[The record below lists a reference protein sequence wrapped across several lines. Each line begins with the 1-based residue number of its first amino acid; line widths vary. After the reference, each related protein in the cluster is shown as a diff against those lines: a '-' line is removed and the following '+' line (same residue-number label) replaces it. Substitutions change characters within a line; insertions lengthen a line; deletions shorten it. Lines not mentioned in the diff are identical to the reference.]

1 MKKAF
6 VIIPTYNEREN
17 IKKVIPLLLDVFK
30 QIKNWE
36 MNILVVDDNSPD
48 NTADEVRQF
57 EKKHDN
63 IFLLLNKRKAGLG
76 SAYLKGMAK
85 AFGELDADVVF
96 EFDADLSH
104 DPTKIPIFLEKI
116 DEGYDMVLGSRYI
129 PGGGIPD
136 NWAFNRKFLSVVG
149 NWVVMTILTNFSVH
163 DWTGGYRAL
172 TKKVYEAVEPEM
184 HEEKFTGYTFQIAF
198 LHKTV
203 KKGFKVIEVP
213 FKFVDRTIGESKLPK
228 EYINNNLKY
237 LFKVR
242 LKEILGHRIFKF
254 LMVGGLG
261 AFVQLITLPLFRSLI
276 PQFEW
281 LFLSTLNV
289 SNFLAIEVSIVSN
302 FTFNNLW
309 TFADR
314 KISAAGIPRKFLE
327 FNLAS
332 SGSIIIQFFTV
343 RICEALFG
351 IFPILTVPVIN
362 YPFDSGTL
370 YVMIGIVIG
379 MFWNFFAYTTLIW
392 KKAKTKP

>member
-17 IKKVIPLLLDVFK
+17 IGNVFPLLLEVFQ

-36 MNILVVDDNSPD
+36 MNILVVDDSSPD
-48 NTADEVRQF
+48 KTADEVRLFAQ
-57 EKKHDN
+57 KNKH
-63 IFLLLNKRKAGLG
+63 IHLLVNKHKAGLG

-104 DPTKIPIFLEKI
+104 DPTKIPIFLQKI
-116 DEGYDMVLGSRYI
+116 EAGYDMVLGSRYI

-149 NWVVMTILTNFSVH
+149 NLIIMGILTNFSIH
-163 DWTGGYRAL
+163 DWTGGYRAI
-172 TKKVYEAVEPEM
+172 TKKVYQAVEPEM
-184 HEEKFTGYTFQIAF
+184 HDEKFTGYTFQIAF

-213 FKFVDRTIGESKLPK
+213 FKFIDRTLGESKLPK
-228 EYINNNLKY
+228 EYITNNLKY
-237 LFKVR
+237 LLKVR
-242 LKEILGHRIFKF
+242 LKEIVENRIFKF
-254 LMVGGLG
+254 VVVGGFG
-261 AFVQLITLPLFRSLI
+261 AVVQLITLQIFRAVI
-276 PQFEW
+276 PPFEW
-281 LFLSTLNV
+281 LFFSALNV
-289 SNFLAIEVSIVSN
+289 SNFLAIEVSVVSN
-302 FTFNNLW
+302 FVLNNLW

-314 KISAAGIPRKFLE
+314 TIKSGEIRGKFIR

-332 SGSIIIQFFTV
+332 GGSIILQFFTV

-351 IFPILTVPVIN
+351 IFPVTTVPGIHYLV
-362 YPFDSGTL
+362 DSGTI
-370 YVMIGIVIG
+370 YVMIGIILG
-379 MFWNFFAYTTLIW
+379 MFWNFFAYTRLIW
-392 KKAKTKP
+392 RETTTK